1 MFKEL
6 LIFFFLMC
14 GISFKATSAHNYCKK
29 MLKLGNIID
38 KKVDELLEK
47 ESCCT
52 SCTKGSSGKQYSVTY
67 LKCWVCVLMQLR
79 LESILSQCGKYLNN
93 SLTNTSKTRHKAPI
107 FLLQIMLFLVMY
119 TLVNPQQ
126 KLGKLKT
133 F

>member
-52 SCTKGSSGKQYSVTY
+52 SCNKGSSGKQYSVTY
-67 LKCWVCVLMQLR
+67 LKCWFCVLMQLR
-79 LESILSQCGKYLNN
+79 LESIL
-93 SLTNTSKTRHKAPI
+93 
-107 FLLQIMLFLVMY
+107 F
-119 TLVNPQQ
+119 
-126 KLGKLKT
+126 
-133 F
+133 